1 MKTRMTEIVL
11 WLSMLTLA
19 VQAEAADGLSES
31 IVRRVDAVVERA
43 SQNAGTQSV
52 TRENIE
58 GLYRQTLLRYGN
70 VQPLL
75 SWLAESRGQ
84 DRGPRARVLAEIEV
98 HVAAKQ
104 GNLRRAS
111 QVMAELLSQ
120 KSVAAQRPDLR
131 LWQAKLFDALG
142 NVQDARKAYQALTSE
157 DLSRADQQ
165 TVRLRLALMGLLAG
179 TEAKPGADANTLVEL
194 ATQSKDVAFRN
205 RAAIVLAVQN
215 QYVEAVKL
223 CTIVGQGT
231 DRFRSA
237 SRLTEWSI
245 RAKNRTKAIASAWE
259 AVRSAQLKRDRR
271 YALALLVESYRMN
284 QNRKGLEKLIA
295 VFAERDRDGKPISGE
310 MRSVWV
316 ESLRE
321 LGRHQDAIA
330 LFKASAENNRG
341 FSVEMRRELL
351 EMEGEAGNIERMMDS
366 YRELVAA
373 EPHQLAW
380 RSGLT
385 RVLLEQGKDQDAAK
399 LWGAYIDE
407 LNTGSRLLQ
416 SAKTLGDLGLD
427 ALAEQAVERMVK
439 LQVDAGQALLFLS
452 DLQQIRGRLAAAD
465 ATLDRLNK
473 MTHVDDAVRSELA
486 SAFER
491 VGRQDKAIEVMEAI
505 RASRDSVAEDLEMR
519 LAWLYSEV
527 GAEDKALQQWLA
539 LWRKLNSIPRRRYV
553 EDRLMTVA
561 SRLGTLADIAVDLEE
576 KLTDG
581 KADEREAGLLVRI
594 YTRVNDSVAA
604 SEILEQYM
612 TQSGRNEVERLQ
624 EKGRIYQICND
635 YWNYEKVIERLIVV
649 DPEGKTEYLRQSAL
663 SMLERGKA
671 QEARAVLMSLRDV
684 DDGRDSIGGEFEA
697 GVLAL
702 VGMNRDAADA
712 YRRGIATY
720 PDRIESYLLLA
731 NLLKDMGETD
741 RAVGMFQYLAENAD
755 QDDLFT
761 IAIDGLLNMEARGKV
776 MQWARRITLERLAGR
791 DDKNYLYQLL
801 ADLSAEVN
809 DKAGQIRAMENSLA
823 VSGTRR
829 LSVLRECMDLS
840 SKIRGGVFYQSSA
853 RGPTNAGNKP
863 FFAFG
868 RRLIGLGELMPPQV
882 FLELGQAFLADGD
895 DVSAERTFGM
905 ARKLANE
912 RGYQREVAQ
921 IYEKAGKRDQ
931 ALVRYERLLR
941 TTPSDVALMA
951 RVAKLNEQ
959 EGQDA
964 VACRFYVRGLN
975 LLIAQ
980 TPLTTREKSSKNG
993 NTRFWGGNRDA
1004 YQTYSDRL
1012 LRGVLVTV
1020 PDQRLDSLLDE
1031 QQALLQAGLQEL
1043 QVAAAAGREAKTL
1056 ADAPRIDKQVT
1067 VLRRLYFAFQR
1078 QEELQQLDLDLI
1090 RRFAADR
1097 GLLVKLVSEHVAH
1110 NWYNTVEW
1118 LLNHSEPDPQQ
1129 RRTILA
1135 MLGRSVAGDQAGRS
1149 LTPKEMWQQILP
1161 KWMSGDR
1168 EAARRILRRVDRSKG
1183 TTNQRRGFVTYVVV
1197 NGVLVPRQSDSTAD
1211 VSAWTRLA
1219 VQLGDEGL
1227 ALTFA
1232 RSQLQHKSPFG
1243 ARNVK
1248 QLFDS
1253 YRDVLPA
1260 DAFRQFVR
1268 FAANLYRNDSNR
1280 VIEYLW
1286 LISNLRSEIADN
1298 LPTDEELLKL
1308 VEDGNLRLNY
1318 QFSFQQAMETF
1329 PASIR
1334 DKALEILIERI
1345 DKKMR
1350 PRELI
1355 SIPFQSEQPLRES
1368 VSQII
1373 LDGIA
1378 SGIQPALKDKYL
1390 RYMSYTLGGS
1400 KAARAR
1406 KGKAVTRPENTEL
1419 ALAALDLLTA
1429 KDVRSRNP
1437 QIAGMADMVRAVVLH
1452 QNGRSDEALEIVLK
1466 SYDPDRP
1473 IKDLYQRYA
1482 TEWAQNELVP
1492 TAPQRFLAK
1501 LDTLARNPGS
1511 TQQTDR
1517 RLTIVRL
1524 AKNEELLRQTY
1535 EQAWTDHPAQ
1545 SKYPQQYERWEQQA
1559 GRIHNAIAINQRLL
1573 AAAQPPKNRPPVR
1586 APLKPG
1592 DSGQRVKDLQ
1602 QSLNTR
1608 LKLVPPLLVDGNFG
1622 PKTETAV
1629 RQFQERNKLPTSG
1642 LVDAAVWQALGP
1654 TGPRTNPRA
1663 PALESRLAQLWFST
1677 GHVIKGLSLWKAGD
1691 DRDVARFQQEQAAR
1705 KNRKPNS
1712 KPNRPIGR
1720 PPSPAKPGA
1729 AAPAKKPNAA
1739 GPKPLPLKRLRT
1751 AAPLAIGSRTKP
1763 TSTTSDIVKLKS
1775 AVKTEDDVQAQQIL
1789 RRMWRAFP
1797 PVVESPYGFRTQ
1809 QKNVNG
1815 LRWPRD
1821 PVPRTVKK
1829 PDEDQRRRQLR
1840 GGLALFDRPARKPTR
1855 VAAPDSAWK
1864 VLATKPFAVA
1874 EMKRILRSRSA
1885 LELNNVDQ
1893 VSLGLLRADRSDRGD
1908 DVVFNEL
1915 VNSVRQGRVGAV
1927 EWNQLFA
1934 MVEQEPERIN
1944 SDNRFVVD
1952 ALLSKTDL
1960 SQIKRVSR
1968 LAWLCGRI
1976 GQRQR
1981 SASLFI
1987 QCALLAPSQGVTFA
2001 SLVKKAREVFS
2012 GDELMALAERMFNV
2026 ADRDDPAITAML
2038 SLRIESLDAQTA
2050 ANRSAALFSTLDSD
2064 PSSLSTRVA
2073 SQGTRLFA
2081 RAGQLQRAC
2090 QCLKAALLASA
2101 QTTRNIPS
2109 YYDPRRPSRTRLT
2122 RAVLVEMFPRDGTK
2136 FNDYPGWLA
2145 AAALE
2150 VGPTV
2155 ADSALDT
2162 GLSLETLLIIAIRQL
2177 EQKAGAAAVSTL
2189 APLSQPS
2196 AIVKLFE
2203 QSGADQLL
2211 AVDVLRWAEQY
2222 EPAYRLQSALY
2233 QRHKLAHVRYGEL
2246 LRDTGRVKGQP
2257 QAVVLL
2263 NELLPQTTDDDLLAA
2278 ALEIGPPDSPRTQMI
2293 LKLRQQSQAAD
2304 AEYKARTQA
2313 AQQRATQRKAWRS
2326 AASKSP

>member
-1 MKTRMTEIVL
+1 MTGMTWSLL
-11 WLSMLTLA
+11 WLLVLTPA
-19 VQAEAADGLSES
+19 AQTEAAEGLSKS
-31 IVRRVDAVVERA
+31 IERQVDAVVQQVSPGTG
-43 SQNAGTQSV
+43 SQAV
-52 TRENIE
+52 TGRHIE
-58 GLYRQTLLRYGN
+58 DLYRQTLLRYGN

-75 SWLAESRGQ
+75 AWLADSRGQ
-84 DRGPRARVLAEIEV
+84 DSGARGRVLAEIEV
-98 HVAAKQ
+98 HVAAKR
-104 GNLRRAS
+104 GDLRRAS
-111 QVMAELLSQ
+111 QVMADLLSRE
-120 KSVAAQRPDLR
+120 SVAVQRLDLR
-131 LWQAKLFDALG
+131 LWQAKLFDARG
-142 NVQDARKAYQALTSE
+142 NVQAARKAYQDLTAE
-157 DLSRADQQ
+157 NLPEADQQ
-165 TVRLRLALMGLLAG
+165 TVRLRLALMGLLGG
-179 TEAKPGADANTLVEL
+179 TEAKPGVDASTLVEL
-194 ATQSKDVAFRN
+194 AEQSQDVAFRN

-215 QYVEAVKL
+215 QYAAAVKL

-237 SRLTEWSI
+237 SRLTEWAI
-245 RAKNRTKAIASAWE
+245 RAKNRDRAIAAAWT

-271 YALALLVESYRMN
+271 YALALLVECYRMK
-284 QNRKGLEKLIA
+284 QNRKGLEQLLE
-295 VFAERDRDGKPISGE
+295 VFAEQEHGGKPISDE
-310 MRSVWV
+310 MRTVWV
-316 ESLRE
+316 ECLRE

-330 LFKASAENNRG
+330 LFKASRENNRG

-351 EMEGEAGNIERMMDS
+351 EMEGEAGNVERMMDS

-385 RVLLEQGKDQDAAK
+385 RVLLEQGQDQAAAQ
-399 LWGAYIDE
+399 LWEAYIDK
-407 LNTGSRLLQ
+407 LTTGSRLLQ
-416 SAKTLGDLGLD
+416 SARTLGDLGLD
-427 ALAEQAVERMVK
+427 SLAERAVQRMVE
-439 LQVDAGQALLFLS
+439 LRTDTGQALLFLA
-452 DLQQIRGRLAAAD
+452 DLQQMRGRLAAAD
-465 ATLDRLNK
+465 ATLNRLNK
-473 MTHVDDAVRSELA
+473 MPNMDDAVRSELA

-505 RASRDSVAEDLEMR
+505 RAGRESVAEDLEMR

-527 GAEDKALQQWLA
+527 GAEDKALKQWLA

-561 SRLGTLADIAVDLEE
+561 SRLGTLADIAVELEE
-576 KLTDG
+576 KLADG
-581 KADEREAGLLVRI
+581 QVDEREAGLLVRI

-604 SEILEQYM
+604 SEILEEYM

-684 DDGRDSIGGEFEA
+684 DDGRDSISGEFEA

-761 IAIDGLLNMEARGKV
+761 IAIDGLLNMEARGQI

-801 ADLSAEVN
+801 ADLSSEVN

-840 SKIRGGVFYQSSA
+840 SNIRGGVFYQRST

-868 RRLIGLGELMPPQV
+868 RRLIGLRELMPPQV

-921 IYEKAGKRDQ
+921 IYEKAGKRAQ

-959 EGQDA
+959 EAKDA

-980 TPLTTREKSSKNG
+980 TPLTTAEKSSKKG
-993 NTRFWGGNRDA
+993 KTGFWGGNRDA
-1004 YQTYSDRL
+1004 YQTYSERL

-1020 PDQRLDSLLDE
+1020 PDQRLDALLDE
-1031 QQALLQAGLQEL
+1031 QRELLQAGLQEL
-1043 QVAAAAGREAKTL
+1043 KAAAAEGREAKTL
-1056 ADAPRIDKQVT
+1056 ADAPRIDKQLT
-1067 VLRRLYFAFQR
+1067 VLRRLYFAFDR
-1078 QEELQQLDLDLI
+1078 QQALQQLDLYLI
-1090 RRFAADR
+1090 RRFPADR
-1097 GLLVKLVSEHVAH
+1097 TLLVKLVSEHVAY
-1110 NWYNTVEW
+1110 NWYNTAEW
-1118 LLNHSEPDPQQ
+1118 LLEQAKPDPSQ
-1129 RRTILA
+1129 RRKILA
-1135 MLGRSVAGDQAGRS
+1135 MLGRSVVGDQVGQA

-1168 EAARRILRRVDRSKG
+1168 DAARRILRRVDRSKG
-1183 TTNQRRGFVTYVVV
+1183 TTNQRRGFVSFVVV
-1197 NGVLVPRQSDSTAD
+1197 NGVLVPRQSETTSD

-1219 VQLGDEGL
+1219 VQLGDDGL

-1232 RSQLQHKSPFG
+1232 RSQLKHQSPFTG
-1243 ARNVK
+1243 PNVK
-1248 QLFDS
+1248 QVFDS

-1260 DAFRQFVR
+1260 DAFRQLAR
-1268 FAANLYRNDSNR
+1268 FAANLYRNDSQR
-1280 VIEYLW
+1280 VVEYLW
-1286 LISNLRSEIADN
+1286 LVSNLRSEIGDD
-1298 LPTDEELLKL
+1298 LPSDKQLLKM

-1318 QFSFQQAMETF
+1318 QFPFSQAMETF

-1334 DKALEILIERI
+1334 NEALEILIEKI
-1345 DKKMR
+1345 DKKFR

-1355 SIPFQSEQPLRES
+1355 SIPFQSEQPLDEN

-1378 SGIQPALKDKYL
+1378 SGIQPALKEKYL

-1406 KGKAVTRPENTEL
+1406 TGTAVTHPENVDL
-1419 ALAALDLLTA
+1419 ALAALDRLLA
-1429 KDVRSRNP
+1429 KEVRSRNP
-1437 QIAGMADMVRAVVLH
+1437 QIAGMADMIRAVVLH

-1466 SYDPDRP
+1466 SYDPGRP

-1492 TAPQRFLAK
+1492 TAPERFLAK
-1501 LDTLARNPGS
+1501 LDTLAGNSGS
-1511 TQQTDR
+1511 TQLTDR
-1517 RLTIVRL
+1517 RLAVARL
-1524 AKNEELLRQTY
+1524 SKNEELLRKTY
-1535 EQAWTDHPAQ
+1535 EQAWKDHPRQ

-1573 AAAQPPKNRPPVR
+1573 DAARAQQSQPAVR
-1586 APLKPG
+1586 APLKTG
-1592 DSGQRVKDLQ
+1592 DRGQPVKDLQ
-1602 QSLNTR
+1602 QALNAR
-1608 LKLVPPLLVDGNFG
+1608 LKLVPPLLADGIFG
-1622 PKTETAV
+1622 PKPETAV
-1629 RQFQERNKLPTSG
+1629 RQFQQRNKLPASG
-1642 LVDAAVWQALGP
+1642 VVDAAVWRALGP
-1654 TGPRTNPRA
+1654 TGPRTNSRVQ
-1663 PALESRLAQLWFST
+1663 ALESRLAQLWFSC
-1677 GHVIKGLSLWKAGD
+1677 GHVINGLSLWKAGD

-1705 KNRKPNS
+1705 QN
-1712 KPNRPIGR
+1712 
-1720 PPSPAKPGA
+1720 
-1729 AAPAKKPNAA
+1729 KKPNAKPQRPLGRPSSPA
-1739 GPKPLPLKRLRT
+1739 KSGAPPSSKKPPAARPKPLPVKRLRT
-1751 AAPLAIGSRTKP
+1751 AAPVAIGSRAKP
-1763 TSTTSDIVKLKS
+1763 TSKTSDIVKLKS
-1775 AVKTEDDVQAQQIL
+1775 AVDTENDAQAQQIL

-1821 PVPRTVKK
+1821 PVPRSVKK
-1829 PDEDQRRRQLR
+1829 PDEEQRRRQLR
-1840 GGLALFDRPARKPTR
+1840 GGLALFDRPKRKPTP
-1855 VAAPDSAWK
+1855 VVSPASVWQ
-1864 VLATKPFAVA
+1864 VLATKPFAVT

-1885 LELNNVDQ
+1885 LELNAVDQ
-1893 VSLGLLRADRSDRGD
+1893 VSLGLLIADRSDRGD

-1934 MVEQEPERIN
+1934 MVEQKPERIN
-1944 SDNRFVVD
+1944 NDNRFVVD
-1952 ALLSKTDL
+1952 ALVSKTDL
-1960 SQIKRVSR
+1960 SRIKRVSR
-1968 LAWLCGRI
+1968 LAALCGKI

-1987 QCALLAPSQGVTFA
+1987 QCAVLAPSQGVTFA
-2001 SLVKKAREVFS
+2001 SLVKQAREVFS

-2026 ADRDDPAITAML
+2026 ADRDDAAITAML
-2038 SLRIESLDAQTA
+2038 NLRIESLDAQTA
-2050 ANRSAALFSTLDSD
+2050 ADRSATLFSTLDSGT
-2064 PSSLSTRVA
+2064 SRLSTRIA

-2081 RAGQLQRAC
+2081 RAGQLQRARK
-2090 QCLKAALLASA
+2090 CLQAALLASA
-2101 QTTRNIPS
+2101 QTTRNSPP
-2109 YYDPRRPSRTRLT
+2109 YYDPRRSSRTRLT
-2122 RAVLVEMFPRDGTK
+2122 RADLVEMFPRDGSK
-2136 FNDYPGWLA
+2136 FNDYPAWLS

-2150 VGPTV
+2150 VAPTV

-2162 GLSLETLLIIAIRQL
+2162 RLSLDAVLIIAIRQL
-2177 EQKAGAAAVSTL
+2177 QHKDRDAAVSTL
-2189 APLSQPS
+2189 APVSRPA
-2196 AIVKLFE
+2196 AIVELFE
-2203 QSGADQLL
+2203 ESGADQLL
-2211 AVDVLRWAEQY
+2211 AVDVLRWAGQY

-2246 LRDTGRVKGQP
+2246 LRDTARVKGSS

-2263 NELLPQTTDDDLLAA
+2263 NELLPRTTDDDLLAA
-2278 ALEIGPPDSPRTQMI
+2278 ALEVGPPDSPRTQMI
-2293 LKLRQQSQAAD
+2293 LKLRQRSQAAD

-2313 AQQRATQRKAWRS
+2313 ARRRATQRKAWRS